1 MSESLDNDKYV
12 GLYISYDNIP
22 GEWMLQLINKIS
34 NLYCNFG
41 EITINLQNGIDVSES
56 PVHLNNTYKLDEYIS
71 TYIVKSYIDL
81 VQYIIDEEDD
91 NTLISYISPV
101 NIVLESV
108 EINNDKEIIINWNC
122 LESIKTILNHPYFS
136 KCKNLDDLKF
146 QISQVPDLNRRYE
159 K

>member
-1 MSESLDNDKYV
+1 MSEPLDNDKYL

-22 GEWMLQLINKIS
+22 GEWMLEVIHKIS
-34 NLYCNFG
+34 NLYCTFG
-41 EITINLQNGIDVSES
+41 EITINLQNGIDVSET
-56 PVHLNNTYKLDEYIS
+56 PIQPTNTYKLGEYMS
-71 TYIVKSYIDL
+71 TYIVKSYLDL

-91 NTLISYISPV
+91 FTVVSYISPV
-101 NIVLESV
+101 NIVLDSV
-108 EINNDKEIIINWNC
+108 KINDDKEIIINWNC
-122 LESIKTILNHPYFS
+122 LENIKTILNHPYFS